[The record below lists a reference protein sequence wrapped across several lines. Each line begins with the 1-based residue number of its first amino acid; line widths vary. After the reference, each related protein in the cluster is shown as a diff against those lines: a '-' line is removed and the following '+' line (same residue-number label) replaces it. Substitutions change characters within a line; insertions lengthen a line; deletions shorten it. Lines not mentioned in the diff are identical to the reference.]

1 MMTAQQ
7 RKYATERV
15 AEIEKQRLA
24 ANDAAHTTP
33 GVSLSSKERFDLLA
47 AGKVPLAAERTEV
60 GNHTYV
66 TQAFDFSGFERPA
79 IIDTKGRDAGAA
91 AIRKE
96 AAAIRDKIML
106 GDADE
111 ALQLLSAFT
120 G

>member
-24 ANDAAHTTP
+24 ANDETHSTP
-33 GVSLSSKERFDLLA
+33 GVSLTPKERFDLLV
-47 AGKVPLAAERTEV
+47 AGKVPLVAGRTEV
-60 GNHTYV
+60 GNAAYV
-66 TQAFDFSGFERPA
+66 YQVFDFSAFESPA
-79 IIDTKGRDAGAA
+79 RIDTEARDKGRA